1 MTGREGSMGQV
12 TGTNPILYTDYPDPD
27 IIRVGDCYY
36 MVSTTMHF
44 MPGGVILRSYDLIH
58 WEIASYVYE
67 TLDDTP
73 GQRLADD
80 KGVYG
85 KGMWAASIRYHKGI
99 FYVCFVAND
108 TGRTYLY
115 TATDI
120 TGPWKKNT
128 IEGFFH
134 DNSLLFDDDGRVY
147 IAYGNREIYI
157 TELNEELTAPKEGG
171 LHRMAVKDTGDVIL
185 GYEGAHFYKINGKY
199 YLFFIHWPKGGL
211 RTEACFCADSLL
223 GEFKGGDVLSYD
235 LDGIRSGVA
244 QGGIVDTPEGEWYSV
259 MFQDHGAVGRIP
271 VLVPVTWE
279 NDFPVFCD
287 GIAPKTLTVKTE
299 KAEYEYEPLWC
310 DDDFSYIPDDG
321 GKITLK
327 KPWQW
332 NHNPDNRLWSV
343 TEKPGTLRLRS
354 GKLSTNLVQAVNTLT
369 QRTIGPRCGAEV
381 TLCGSELLDGDYAGL
396 CTLQGDYG
404 FIALTKEAGQTFLV
418 MAEKEP
424 AEGYSGMGSVDA
436 NPGKIVEK
444 FPIDSDTVILRA
456 ECEFAPDKDTAEF
469 FFATVTGGMQT
480 VFRKLGET
488 HKLHF
493 KLDHFVGCRFGL
505 FQFSTKETGGV
516 AEFSKFRYD
525 TECMKKREM

>member
-1 MTGREGSMGQV
+1 MGQV

-27 IIRVGDCYY
+27 IIRVGNTYY

-73 GQRLADD
+73 GQCLADN
-80 KGVYG
+80 KGIYG
-85 KGMWAASIRYHKGI
+85 KGMWAASLRYHKGT

-108 TGRTYLY
+108 TGKTYLY
-115 TATDI
+115 TATEI
-120 TGPWKKNT
+120 TGPWKKST

-157 TELNEELTAPKEGG
+157 TELNEKLTAPKEGG
-171 LHRMAVKDTGDVIL
+171 LHRMALKDTGDVIL
-185 GYEGAHFYKINGKY
+185 GYEGTHFYKINGKY
-199 YLFFIHWPKGGL
+199 YLFFIHWPRNGL

-223 GEFKGGDVLSYD
+223 GEFTGGDVLSYD
-235 LDGIRSGVA
+235 LDGIKSGVA
-244 QGGIVDTPEGEWYSV
+244 QGGIVDTPEGDWYSV

-279 NDFPVFCD
+279 NDFPVFGD
-287 GIAPKTLTVKTE
+287 GIAPKTVTVNTE
-299 KAEYEYEPLWC
+299 KAGYEYEPLWC
-310 DDDFSYIPDDG
+310 DDDFYYTPDET

-332 NHNPDNRLWSV
+332 NHNPDNTLWSV
-343 TEKPGTLRLRS
+343 TEKPGTIRIRS
-354 GKLSTNLVQAVNTLT
+354 GKLCTNLVQTGNILT
-369 QRTIGPRCGAEV
+369 QRTVGPTCAAEV
-381 TLCGSELLDGDYAGL
+381 TLCGKELRDGDFAGL

-404 FIALTKEAGQTFLV
+404 FIALTKDAGQMYLV
-418 MAEKEP
+418 MAEKP
-424 AEGYSGMGSVDA
+424 PKEGYAGMGSVDTEPA
-436 NPGKIVEK
+436 KTVAKVPVQNDAVRLRVECDFTPG
-444 FPIDSDTVILRA
+444 T
-456 ECEFAPDKDTAEF
+456 DTAEYF
-469 FFATVTGGMQT
+469 FRTEAEGERSGFE
-480 VFRKLGET
+480 RLGEI
-488 HKLHF
+488 HKLYF

-505 FQFSTKETGGV
+505 FLFSTKETGGV
-516 AEFSKFRYD
+516 AEFSKFRYF
-525 TECMKKREM
+525 TE